1 MRRKSPRNP
10 SAIKEATLVPEAPD
24 WHGPICRVLC
34 CSDDVE
40 ETMRPPN
47 PFFLQALAPQGM
59 WIYTIDGYVEYEQ
72 GDQKLR
78 VGPGQA
84 LAVRQPAPG
93 TLVYHRQGLPWRR
106 IYIGFTGEA
115 ALGLFD
121 YVVQQFGSLQA
132 LPMECDAV
140 RGAQRFCK
148 MVLQQPVRPARFWS
162 VLAYRWLNSWWASCE
177 DARPGPPQ
185 LVNLSANF
193 PGLIPMSH
201 GSVKEFADRMGYSRS
216 YLSRRLKTIWRR
228 NPSEVLR
235 HARFEEAMR
244 LLRETRLPVSEVAK
258 KSGFSS
264 SSAFCASFKTHM
276 GKTPLNYRHEH
287 IEIR

>member
-1 MRRKSPRNP
+1 MSKSPQLNTA
-10 SAIKEATLVPEAPD
+10 AIREATLIPEAPD
-24 WHGPICRVLC
+24 WHGPLCRILC

-59 WIYTIDGYVEYEQ
+59 WIYTLSGYVEYEQ
-72 GDQKLR
+72 GDRRVR
-78 VGPGQA
+78 VGAGQA

-93 TLVYHRQGLPWRR
+93 TLVYRRQGLPWRR
-106 IYIGFTGEA
+106 IYVGFTGEA

-121 YVVQQFGSLQA
+121 YIVQQFGSLQSLSPGCA
-132 LPMECDAV
+132 AVKDARKICRLV
-140 RGAQRFCK
+140 RE
-148 MVLQQPVRPARFWS
+148 QPLRPARFWS
-162 VLAYRWLNSWWASCE
+162 VLAYRWLNDWWACCDES
-177 DARPGPPQ
+177 APAPAQ
-185 LVNLSANF
+185 LVNLGTNF

-244 LLRETRLPVSEVAK
+244 LLRETRQPVSEVAK
-258 KSGFSS
+258 KSGFGSS
-264 SSAFCASFKTHM
+264 SSFCAAFKTHL

>member
-1 MRRKSPRNP
+1 M
-10 SAIKEATLVPEAPD
+10 KEATLVPEAPD
-24 WHGPICRVLC
+24 WRGPVCRILC
-34 CSDDVE
+34 CSDDIE

-59 WIYTIDGYVEYEQ
+59 WIYTIAGYVEYEQ
-72 GDQKLR
+72 GDSRVR

-93 TLVYHRQGLPWRR
+93 TLVYHRHGLPWRR
-106 IYIGFTGEA
+106 IYIGFTGEP

-121 YVVQQFGSLQA
+121 YIVQQFGSIHSLS
-132 LPMECDAV
+132 PDSRVV
-140 RGAQRFCK
+140 RNAHRICA
-148 MVLQQPVRPARFWS
+148 MVQQQPLRSAQFWS
-162 VLAYRWLNSWWASCE
+162 GLAYRWLNLWW
-177 DARPGPPQ
+177 DACKEGTSATPQ
-185 LVNLSANF
+185 LVNLSTKF

-228 NPSEVLR
+228 NPSDVLR
-235 HARFEEAMR
+235 QARLEEAMR
-244 LLRETRLPVSEVAK
+244 LLRETRLPISEVAK

-264 SSAFCASFKTHM
+264 SSVFCASFKVHL